1 MTDSPLALI
10 AIARELWNRELIR
23 AQRGESQPVQSALND
38 LAKFVSL
45 SRDLADALE
54 SALAD
59 TRRIDRLTEALDIV
73 HSPQLRDA
81 YGASISVV
89 LTLANSVP
97 EPTVRQLL
105 DMAWGEP

>member
-1 MTDSPLALI
+1 MTDDPQAGSAPHELI
-10 AIARELWNRELIR
+10 ARVEYFR
-23 AQRGESQPVQSALND
+23 AESQKEDGMYIPEQVLVHMTA
-38 LAKFVSL
+38 
-45 SRDLADALE
+45 LADALE
-54 SALAD
+54 AALAD